1 MNKKDKTVKQT
12 NEMETPKNKNRK
24 KQKVAKSRTKTTK
37 NTRKSK
43 NKTKDNSTSV
53 LFGLSILSFVMVMV
67 VVGQFFIMENNISNN
82 TLSKGSYVNG
92 YNISGMNKNDALNY
106 LNNVFTETANNFK
119 LTLKYNDKA
128 WELTKKDFEVNSN
141 IHTIIDIAQQRNKE
155 VGSYEQQLQYLNEN
169 AKDNSINVAFNYIF
183 VGLDEKLDEIISE
196 IEYAPVNS
204 EISFNPNNK
213 NMFEITEGEKGLRV
227 DKTLL
232 YNLINEEYLKSNQIE
247 IEIPVFEEECE
258 ITSEYNNDLT
268 NKISSFTTNVADS
281 TGGRKSNVKLA
292 LEKFNGMVIEN
303 GEQVSFNKITGP
315 HTTENG
321 YKIATIIYNGQFVDG
336 VGGGVCQASTT
347 LYNALLTAGLQIDEV
362 NKHTLPV
369 KYVPLALDAMVSEY
383 VSDLKFTNNSGH
395 KIFIKTYSDTESV
408 TVEIY
413 GHELEDGI
421 TYKTRGEVVR
431 VIPHEGDI
439 IKKDVK
445 KEYTSKV
452 LFEGEYYRLSYPREG
467 YEANGYLQKY
477 KDGKMI
483 EETLIRHEIYKPQ
496 NGVVIEGVD
505 TLPKELN
512 AIESDVVIISPQSEN
527 ATPTYA
533 ENMHNI
539 TPTEFCP

>member
-1 MNKKDKTVKQT
+1 MEEKKKTKTKNNEKQTAVKKTSRKKRKKKKD
-12 NEMETPKNKNRK
+12 
-24 KQKVAKSRTKTTK
+24 
-37 NTRKSK
+37 NT
-43 NKTKDNSTSV
+43 TSV
-53 LFGLSILSFVMVMV
+53 LLGLTVVSFVMVMV
-67 VVGQFFIMENNISNN
+67 VVGQFFIMENNLSNN
-82 TLSKGSYVNG
+82 TISHGSYING
-92 YNISGMNKNDALNY
+92 YNISGMKSDEAVTY
-106 LNNVFTETANNFK
+106 LSNVFSESANNFK
-119 LTLKYNDKA
+119 LTLTHNDKS
-128 WELTKKDFEVNSN
+128 WELTKKDFQVNSD
-141 IHTIIDIAQQRNKE
+141 IHTIIDMAQNREKE
-155 VGSYEQQLQYLNEN
+155 VGTYDQQLDFLSQNQGE
-169 AKDNSINVAFNYIF
+169 NSINIAFNYIF
-183 VGLDEKLDEIISE
+183 VGLDEKLDEIIKE
-196 IEYAPVNS
+196 IEVNAVDS
-204 EISFNPNNK
+204 EISFNPDSQD
-213 NMFEITEGEKGLRV
+213 MFQIAEGKKGLRV

-232 YNLINEEYLKSNQIE
+232 YNRINEEYLKSNVINV
-247 IEIPVFEEECE
+247 EIPVFEVEPDVTE
-258 ITSEYNNDLT
+258 EYNKGLT
-268 NKISSFTTNVADS
+268 HKISSFTTNVADS
-281 TGGRKSNVKLA
+281 TGGRKANVNLA
-292 LEKFNGMVIEN
+292 LDKFNGMVIEN

-395 KIFIKTYSDTESV
+395 KIFIKTYHDSESV

-413 GHELEDGI
+413 GHELDGGV

-467 YEANGYLQKY
+467 YEAKGYLQKY
-477 KDGKMI
+477 VDGQMV

-496 NGVVIEGVD
+496 NGVVVEGVD
-505 TLPKELN
+505 ILPKELK
-512 AIESDVVIISPQSEN
+512 AIESGVEIIDPQSEDVS
-527 ATPTYA
+527 TTYA
-533 ENMHNI
+533 ESMHNI